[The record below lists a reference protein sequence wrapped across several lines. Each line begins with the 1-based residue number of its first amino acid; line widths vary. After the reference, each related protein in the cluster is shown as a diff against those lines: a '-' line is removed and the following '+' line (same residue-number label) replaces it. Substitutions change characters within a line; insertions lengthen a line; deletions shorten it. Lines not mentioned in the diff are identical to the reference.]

1 MLHRDSVEG
10 NVIENGPHQGNYS
23 LEQNSIME
31 QNVKLPEEHTFLQ
44 LNQEQAV
51 SSFATRSNRN
61 PYSSQNKTGVEKRR
75 RKKKRNLQEEQTGTI
90 LEYFNK
96 NNQNS
101 QHSDND
107 KAVRNEN
114 LLNQAGANLEL
125 NHRKGR
131 SKKRKKTKTTQSGKG
146 SRSGVDVQKS
156 NYEGT
161 SCVSNGYFEITEE
174 LLSGI
179 ESCGLLN
186 AGQSL
191 EALEYFLDEWSKCK
205 HLAWTIVFAD
215 QQMTTPFLSSSK
227 RYCTEKTKST
237 CTHWNCTCDGQVRA
251 LQSRKPV
258 FCAMFMLGSSSNN
271 SQKVDKDVTDECYL
285 MPLGRAMMDGKP
297 ETLNDEFKR
306 IKKWPVL
313 PFECNVP
320 IKQRWVSFINILKTV
335 QDLSDHAKYRK
346 LLEGF

>member
-161 SCVSNGYFEITEE
+161 SCVSNGY
-174 LLSGI
+174 L
-179 ESCGLLN
+179 
-186 AGQSL
+186 
-191 EALEYFLDEWSKCK
+191 
-205 HLAWTIVFAD
+205 
-215 QQMTTPFLSSSK
+215 
-227 RYCTEKTKST
+227 
-237 CTHWNCTCDGQVRA
+237 
-251 LQSRKPV
+251 SRK
-258 FCAMFMLGSSSNN
+258 F
-271 SQKVDKDVTDECYL
+271 
-285 MPLGRAMMDGKP
+285 
-297 ETLNDEFKR
+297 
-306 IKKWPVL
+306 
-313 PFECNVP
+313 
-320 IKQRWVSFINILKTV
+320 
-335 QDLSDHAKYRK
+335 
-346 LLEGF
+346 